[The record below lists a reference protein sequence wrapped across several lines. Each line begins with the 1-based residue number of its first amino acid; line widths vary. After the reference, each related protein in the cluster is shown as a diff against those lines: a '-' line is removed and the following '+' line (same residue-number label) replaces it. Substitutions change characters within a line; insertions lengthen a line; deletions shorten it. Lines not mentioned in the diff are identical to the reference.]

1 MKHVNGRL
9 RAPKEI
15 DPSIPAG
22 INAITCRLLAK
33 DPADRYA
40 SDAELIEDL
49 ERVAAGLEPANA
61 TTRMMTRAM
70 PATAPTRVGP
80 PPTPPYGGRRNGKRR
95 RFAPLILALLALLL
109 LVPLAWAGFQLLQD
123 RQQEEQVPLIAVPD
137 LVGDRKSTRLNSS
150 HANIS
155 YAVFCLKKKN

>member
-22 INAITCRLLAK
+22 MNAITVRLLAK

-49 ERVAAGLEPANA
+49 ERVAAGLEPAND
-61 TTRMMTRAM
+61 TTEMMARFM

-80 PPTPPYGGRRNGKRR
+80 PTPTYEGRRNGKRR
-95 RFAPLILALLALLL
+95 RNLPLILVLLFF
-109 LVPLAWAGFQLLQD
+109 V
-123 RQQEEQVPLIAVPD
+123 
-137 LVGDRKSTRLNSS
+137 
-150 HANIS
+150 
-155 YAVFCLKKKN
+155 